1 MLVNNFHDFN
11 YLEITILPEKITSID
26 NVVDVNWNEKSFNE
40 TLLKFNNDK
49 RYKPFEKIRN
59 IKA

>member
-26 NVVDVNWNEKSFNE
+26 NVVDVNWNEKV
-40 TLLKFNNDK
+40 LM
-49 RYKPFEKIRN
+49 KPY
-59 IKA
+59 